1 MNKTTYLTLLV
12 LLLSIAVFANTN
24 SQNTSNQ
31 ETQSSTIQRVR
42 VDFVTPLG
50 YTRHLLLGFTSD
62 NSATDDVDYGYDALN
77 IENLPD
83 DLSWRINDQ
92 NYIIQGVGEFDIS
105 KQYPLGMFL
114 SNSGE
119 IQIALN
125 SLENF
130 ETEIDVYV
138 YDSYLDTFTS
148 INDSNYINSLYSG
161 EYLNRYHITFTNDL
175 SLINFANSSAQLS
188 IDEFGLKSASIKYIK
203 NTSQINVDT
212 QNSTTINSLK
222 VYSING
228 QLLFEKQNIFASSF
242 KTTINNIQ
250 SSTVIVQIENNNKA
264 SLSKLLLVH

>member
-1 MNKTTYLTLLV
+1 MNKTTYLTLIV
-12 LLLSIAVFANTN
+12 LLLNTIVFASTN
-24 SQNTSNQ
+24 NANNNNQ
-31 ETQSSTIQRVR
+31 TQSYEIQRVR
-42 VDFVTPLG
+42 IDFVTPLG
-50 YTRHLLLGFTSD
+50 YTRHLLLAFTPD
-62 NSATDDVDYGYDALN
+62 NAATDAIDYGYDAYN
-77 IENLPD
+77 YENLPD
-83 DLSWRINDQ
+83 DLSWRIENH
-92 NYIIQGVGEFDIS
+92 NFLIQGVGAFDVS

-119 IQIALN
+119 VQIALN

-138 YDSYLDTFTS
+138 YDSYLNTFTS

-188 IDEFGLKSASIKYIK
+188 IDEFELESASIRYIK

-228 QLLFEKQNIFASSF
+228 QLLFEKQNIFDSSF